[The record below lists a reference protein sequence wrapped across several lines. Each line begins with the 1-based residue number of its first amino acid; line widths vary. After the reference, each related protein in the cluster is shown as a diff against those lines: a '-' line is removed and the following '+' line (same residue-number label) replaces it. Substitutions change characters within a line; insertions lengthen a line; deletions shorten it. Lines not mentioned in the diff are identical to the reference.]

1 MNDIKGNMLFL
12 LGMVFVFLSVKIRAI
27 VREDAL
33 NPLLKVAD
41 KGIPLAPEAHVT
53 EDEFT
58 VNS

>member
-12 LGMVFVFLSVKIRAI
+12 LGMASVFLSVKIRAI

-41 KGIPLAPEAHVT
+41 KRIPAALKLHIT

-58 VNS
+58 VNC